1 MNVAAAAGRNSATHP
16 FPFGRRHPPDRL
28 YLSLKAINAYQIS
41 CCDTF
46 LAQDRLWNESE
57 NEQHSKDYNFLARWR
72 KYDVKQKTK
81 TQTHNEFI
89 CKNRIDRKISFMLI
103 VKMPFCFVKIAIA
116 PTYFKFKWWLFSLQI
131 KSFWWKVDQNL
142 WIEFLKRRTKKV
154 AKKQK

>member
-1 MNVAAAAGRNSATHP
+1 MDIFLILLWYDVFFYSSSILLNSFVQNTIMWLWIFECSSSSGKEFSDTHP

-46 LAQDRLWNESE
+46 HSPRKAMKWIREWTTFERL
-57 NEQHSKDYNFLARWR
+57 QFLALWR

-89 CKNRIDRKISFMLI
+89 CKNRIDRKISFILV

-116 PTYFKFKWWLFSLQI
+116 PTCFKFK
-131 KSFWWKVDQNL
+131 
-142 WIEFLKRRTKKV
+142 
-154 AKKQK
+154 